1 MKNNTKRQDILE
13 AYASLVVAL
22 GLEGASIGAVARY
35 MGINQSLIFH
45 YFENKEDLLCQLS
58 QMVAEKCIE
67 SYEKIC
73 RKASEAT
80 PDSFE
85 QFAGDVLEIH
95 RKRSKVISP
104 KLYFSLM
111 YLLPRNKAVY
121 RSFVHLGDTA
131 AQRIAG
137 RLEFFRAA
145 GVIDAGDCVM
155 AARTL
160 LCLADGI
167 LCYGGL
173 VDKEEYGMF
182 VEAQRNLFYTQ
193 VGFVRQNGR

>member
-1 MKNNTKRQDILE
+1 MKNNTKKQDILE
-13 AYASLVVAL
+13 AYAGLVVSV
-22 GLEGASIGAVARY
+22 GLEGASIGAVARQ

-58 QMVAEKCIE
+58 QMVAEKCIA
-67 SYEKIC
+67 SYEKLC
-73 RKASEAT
+73 RQTAEAT
-80 PDSFE
+80 AESFE
-85 QFAGDVLEIH
+85 RFAGTVLEIH
-95 RKRSKVISP
+95 KKRSRVISP

-131 AQRIAG
+131 AALIAE
-137 RLEFFRAA
+137 RLAFFRDA
-145 GVIDAGDCVM
+145 GVIRVEDCMM

-173 VDKEEYGMF
+173 VASGDYDAF
-182 VEAQRNLFYTQ
+182 VETQRRLFYTQ
-193 VGFVRQNGR
+193 VGYAAGA

>member
-1 MKNNTKRQDILE
+1 MKNNTKKQDILE
-13 AYASLVVAL
+13 AYAELVVSL
-22 GLEGASIGAVARY
+22 GLEGASIGAVARH

-58 QMVAEKCIE
+58 QMVAEKCIQ
-67 SYEKIC
+67 SYEKLC
-73 RKASEAT
+73 RGDIEAT
-80 PDSFE
+80 AEEFE
-85 QFAGDVLEIH
+85 RFAGTVLEIH
-95 RKRSKVISP
+95 RKRSRTISP

-111 YLLPRNKAVY
+111 YLLPRNRAVY

-131 AQRIAG
+131 AGLIAG
-137 RLEFFRAA
+137 RLELFRAA
-145 GVIDAGDCVM
+145 GVIRVDDCVM

-173 VDKEEYGMF
+173 VGREDYAPF
-182 VEAQRNLFYTQ
+182 VETQRRMFYAQVDFTARAD
-193 VGFVRQNGR
+193 R